1 MDDLRDARQAVIAAD
16 MPTFKRIC
24 IYGGARAELPAEYLN
39 GARELGAFLAQKGIG
54 VVTGAGRFGMMGAV
68 TDGAL
73 EAGGEVIGIIPERLR
88 GLEQDH
94 PRLSELFV
102 VDSMH
107 ARKMMMA
114 TLSDA
119 FIALPGGWGTLEEV
133 FEVTTWNQLNYHRKP
148 VAIYNI
154 CGFYDALLEHVAR
167 AAEVGFIRPV
177 HRQLLGVASSPEE
190 ALAVLARAEIPD
202 LGRWLDKP

>member
-1 MDDLRDARQAVIAAD
+1 MYG
-16 MPTFKRIC
+16 FKRIC
-24 IYGGARAELPAEYLN
+24 IYGGARAELPPVFLESAF
-39 GARELGAFLAQKGIG
+39 ALGAHLARQGIG
-54 VVTGAGRFGMMGAV
+54 LVTGAGRFGMMGAV
-68 TDGAL
+68 TEGAL
-73 EAGGEVIGIIPERLR
+73 SEGGHVIGIIPARLR

-148 VAIYNI
+148 VALYNI
-154 CGFYDALLEHVAR
+154 SGFYDALLDHVAR
-167 AAEVGFIRPV
+167 AAEHGFIRPV
-177 HRQLLGVASSPEE
+177 HRGLLGVATQPDQ
-190 ALAVLARAEIPD
+190 VLDVLRSIEIPD
-202 LGRWLDKP
+202 LGQWLDRP